1 MLNNVTYFAF
11 QSIFILFGAFTSF
24 AFILSYYNGSK
35 NSLIF
40 LVTFLFILLIIYF
53 ISFLKKNLILDRLSF
68 VYFSVIT
75 WFLLI
80 LISCIPLFELLS
92 YSNFNEI
99 IFYTTSQITT
109 SGFNINIKE
118 INNNLILS
126 LWVAIIQNIGAIY
139 TLILYLIYSNIFLNT
154 KILALSKKN
163 ILRLYILYLSIL
175 FIYFIVFFA
184 KNYNFF
190 LSLSTASSI
199 ISSTGLKVFNSVF
212 LSYDANYFIIT
223 LMMLIPLLILP
234 ILGILNSKKSLK
246 YMYNFV
252 LKNKLNVY
260 FLIFLVLFLLILFSK
275 INLDFFQKLC
285 FIISLVT
292 TTGVLPTEFE
302 NNISDFNLNKY
313 FLIILLAVVI
323 GSFSGT
329 TNGGLK
335 INKITLFFINFKEEL
350 NKFLFQHNLNGVN
363 IIKKGSS
370 QNELNTFYALM
381 IFTSIMILLT
391 IIVLNIS
398 GMSISEALTYI
409 IASLSNTGEALLIVA
424 NINDKIKPEYYF
436 LLNILMICG
445 KYEFIGYFLIFNRL
459 YKLRKLI

>member
-11 QSIFILFGAFTSF
+11 QSIFILFGTFTSF

-92 YSNFNEI
+92 YSSFNEI

-175 FIYFIVFFA
+175 FISFIVFFA
-184 KNYNFF
+184 NNYNFF

-313 FLIILLAVVI
+313 FLIILLVVVI

-409 IASLSNTGEALLIVA
+409 IASLSNTGEALLIVS

-445 KYEFIGYFLIFNRL
+445 RYEFIGYFLIFNRL
-459 YKLRKLI
+459 YKLSKLI